1 MVMYVMEENKA
12 RKELHFKKR
21 GQRAHWKGNI

>member
-1 MVMYVMEENKA
+1 MVLIVKEENKA
-12 RKELHFKKR
+12 RKELHLKKR